1 MLISKLNKIKHMCI
15 YKKIPL
21 FGISVY
27 SKILYL
33 ANVLR
38 KADAK
43 DLAHRVALK
52 SNIWKHTWKRH
63 TNCRRGFI
71 YILISFT
78 EILVYSSYRA
88 TSTQSHLQ

>member
-52 SNIWKHTWKRH
+52 SNI
-63 TNCRRGFI
+63 
-71 YILISFT
+71 
-78 EILVYSSYRA
+78 
-88 TSTQSHLQ
+88 